1 MVLRLLRPINGW
13 SGFFTELAIV
23 VLGVLIALGAQQA
36 VDGWRWR
43 GEVRDFR
50 AAVDNEIGYNLGAYI
65 DRLKQSACINRRL
78 DQLDRWHKGV
88 AAGQRLPLTS
98 RIGRP
103 TTTSLRT
110 SVWQSRTPDIT
121 AHLRLEHRMGYA
133 AIYDSF
139 AGYQVIGDR
148 ERQLW
153 GELLDFEG
161 AASLD
166 PGDLMRLRGLIE
178 RGRLA
183 SRLVVGNWRVLARD
197 SAAFGI
203 RPWEDKDIV
212 ASETVC
218 EPLTWTVN

>member
-1 MVLRLLRPINGW
+1 MRLRFPKPVGGW
-13 SGFFTELAIV
+13 SGFLTELAIV

-36 VDGWRWR
+36 VDNWRWR
-43 GEVRDFR
+43 GEVREFR
-50 AAVDNEIGYNLGAYI
+50 AAVDNEIGFNLGAYV
-65 DRLKQSACINRRL
+65 DRMKQSACINRRL
-78 DQLDRWHKGV
+78 DQLDRWQKGIP
-88 AAGQRLPLTS
+88 AGARLPLTS

-110 SVWQSRTPDIT
+110 SVWQSRTPDVT
-121 AHLRLEHRMGYA
+121 AHLGLEQRLAYA
-133 AIYDSF
+133 SFYDMF
-139 AGYQVIGDR
+139 ANYQVIGDR

-166 PGDLMRLRGLIE
+166 PRDLLRLRGLIE

-183 SRLVVGNWRVLARD
+183 SRLVDGNWPLLSQR

-203 RPWEDKDIV
+203 RPWEEKDIL

-218 EPLTWTVN
+218 EPLTWAAG

>member
-1 MVLRLLRPINGW
+1 MRLAFLRPINGW
-13 SGFFTELAIV
+13 PGFLTELAIV

-36 VDGWRWR
+36 ADAWRWR
-43 GEVRDFR
+43 GEVRQFR
-50 AAVDNEIGYNLGAYI
+50 AAVDNEIGYNVGAYI
-65 DRLKQSACINRRL
+65 DRLKQSDCINRRL
-78 DQLDRWHKGV
+78 DQLDRWHKEV

-103 TTTSLRT
+103 TTTQLRT
-110 SVWQSRTPDIT
+110 SVWQSRTPEVT
-121 AHLRLEHRMGYA
+121 AHLPLEQRIAYA
-133 AIYDSF
+133 AFYDMF

-166 PGDLMRLRGLIE
+166 SGNLMRLKGLIE

-183 SRLVVGNWRVLARD
+183 SRLVDGNWRMLSRQ

-203 RPWEDKDIV
+203 RPWEDKDVI

-218 EPLTWTVN
+218 EPLTWTAN

>member
-1 MVLRLLRPINGW
+1 MRLRFLRPVNGW
-13 SGFFTELAIV
+13 SGFLTELAIV

-36 VDGWRWR
+36 ADAWRWR
-43 GEVRDFR
+43 GEVRQFR
-50 AAVDNEIGYNLGAYI
+50 AVVDNEIGFNLGAYA
-65 DRLKQSACINRRL
+65 DRLKQSDCINRRL
-78 DQLDRWHKGV
+78 DQLDRWHKGLS
-88 AAGQRLPLTS
+88 AGARLTLTS

-103 TTTSLRT
+103 TTTTLRT
-110 SVWQSRTPDIT
+110 SVWHSRTPDVT
-121 AHLRLEHRMGYA
+121 AHLELETRLSYA
-133 AIYDSF
+133 AFYDDF
-139 AGYQVIGDR
+139 GGYQVIGDR

-166 PGDLMRLRGLIE
+166 RRDLLRLRGLIE

-183 SRLVVGNWRVLARD
+183 SRLIEGNWPSLSAR
-197 SAAFGI
+197 ATAFGI
-203 RPWEDKDIV
+203 LPWEPTDLP